1 MINAIQPLLTHIEKI
16 CSIDTDKTNLIGSF
30 LEHKICHKKDLL
42 LTEGHRCFE
51 KFFIV
56 KGCVQLFY
64 LRANGAEQTLD
75 FALENWWTSDFTAFQ
90 DSIPAQFSIRAI
102 EDTEVLCISADAQ
115 RELLKQIP
123 EMNAY
128 FHLVFQR
135 AYAASQMRLRYLYEF
150 SKEELYLHFLKHF
163 GAFTQRIPQYLLAS
177 FLGFTPEYLSEL
189 KKKFLS

>member
-1 MINAIQPLLTHIEKI
+1 M
-16 CSIDTDKTNLIGSF
+16 IGSF
-30 LEHKICHKKDLL
+30 FEHKVYTKKQLL
-42 LTEGHRCFE
+42 LTEGQHCFE

-64 LRANGAEQTLD
+64 LRGNGTEQTLD
-75 FALENWWTSDFTAFQ
+75 FAIENWWTSDFTAFQ
-90 DSIPAQFSIRAI
+90 EGIAAQFSIRAI

-115 RELLKQIP
+115 RELLKQVP

-128 FHLVFQR
+128 FHLIFQR

-150 SKEELYLHFLKHF
+150 SKEELYLHFLKHYA
-163 GAFTQRIPQYLLAS
+163 AFTQRIPQYLLAS

-189 KKKFLS
+189 RKKFLS